1 VNTSRNYFI
10 LYLIGIIILFF
21 TLLRII
27 LAFTFNNSY
36 PELFLGSSLL
46 ITLSAL
52 LIRLIIVD
60 MERAHLKLK
69 GFPYQRFLNFM
80 PLTMVSCSL
89 ADFLIREDF
98 IVGMLTFLV
107 AQMLYIFSYSGILNV
122 WSPRSWFEG
131 KKRIHSCIILIFWI
145 IFPSFMYIFLLFN
158 PSDFVTLAI
167 IPYII
172 LLCFMVFLTNL
183 HFIKFPE
190 RKFIFRLLLAW
201 GGIMFFISDAI
212 LAINRFT
219 YAIGTPLDTILI
231 GTTYIIAVGCLHY
244 SILFLFNNKN
254 E

>member
-1 VNTSRNYFI
+1 MNISRNYII
-10 LYLIGIIILFF
+10 LYIIGIIILLF
-21 TLLRII
+21 TLLRIL
-27 LAFTFNNSY
+27 LAFTSNNLY

-46 ITLSAL
+46 VTLSAL
-52 LIRLIIVD
+52 LIRFIIVD
-60 MERAHLKLK
+60 MSRAQLKLK
-69 GFPYQRFLNFM
+69 GFTYQRFLNFM
-80 PLTMVSCSL
+80 PVAMVICSL

-107 AQMLYIFSYSGILNV
+107 AQMLYIFSFSGILNV
-122 WSPRSWFEG
+122 WPPQSWFEDRN
-131 KKRIHSCIILIFWI
+131 RIQLCIIMIFWI
-145 IFPSFMYIFLLFN
+145 VIPSFLYIFLLFDPN
-158 PSDFVTLAI
+158 DFVTLVI

-172 LLCFMVFLTNL
+172 LLCFMVFLTNF
-183 HFIKFPE
+183 HFIIFPE
-190 RKFIFRLLLAW
+190 RVFIFRLLIAC

-244 SILFLFNNKN
+244 ATLFLFNNKN